1 MKTDGLYFKHPVG
14 RKIEDIHSVSLESGC
29 KITAFILHDF
39 AKRANFRPF

>member
-29 KITAFILHDF
+29 KITAFISYDQIIL
-39 AKRANFRPF
+39 